1 MQMTERHFYLSGF
14 SFMDTDD
21 LARRTAGEGRRSSL
35 FFSNS
40 THSQTFRQR
49 SILQELVYDTPY
61 ASADNIHKLIS
72 YIEAASK
79 RLFKCLMKIV
89 TNQILMNIIF

>member
-1 MQMTERHFYLSGF
+1 
-14 SFMDTDD
+14 MDTDD
-21 LARRTAGEGRRSSL
+21 LARGTAGEGRRPPL

-49 SILQELVYDTPY
+49 SILWELVYDIPY

-79 RLFKCLMKIV
+79 RLFKWFDENRLKSNV
-89 TNQILMNIIF
+89 DKHHFLSGT